1 MAMRCALIVSM
12 DSSYVKKA
20 MSDAVREA
28 SLHVLTERGEAGQ
41 PTHPFYWGGFVAAG
55 DWH

>member
-1 MAMRCALIVSM
+1 MGFTIIESM
-12 DSSYVKKA
+12 DSAYVKKA

-28 SLHVLTERGEAGQ
+28 TLHVLTERREAGQ
-41 PTHPFYWGGFVAAG
+41 PTHPFYWGAFVAAG